1 MMVNSSS
8 SSLFTC
14 EHVKTIEAAVQPEK
28 RYFDLPDL
36 QGYKCGDTVR
46 SDLLRLGEL
55 SGNLPL
61 AVKVSP
67 LMFCVFGHVS
77 SNNPAGYC
85 HVKVQEDALKCY
97 SKDCKTFV
105 AKAKQ
110 NKAKNICM
118 HVHVLISLGIIS
130 NETFEKTKSITA
142 SASRSAMESTS
153 PAPESA
159 SASGSMESISSSRVS
174 ASACGSMES
183 TPSGLHSASASGSME
198 STSSSAESGP
208 WPISTSST
216 DNSLD
221 TVSRVSTV
229 QLNMKRSL
237 PLQIPS
243 AVIGQAHSMD
253 IKGWPPSL
261 SPSCFSCGLC
271 NGPLSEAKSH
281 PGQRGDAIVLTNLN
295 PFRKIKL
302 FVKFCQSKSC
312 QAMHQVFPYD
322 LGKVFLLNLTFF
334 LHIPQHKYSVVLI
347 RLLISFLF
355 FGGCRSVTIGRN
367 IVLQLHIYMQII
379 RVQEDFYRYNSIILK

>member
-1 MMVNSSS
+1 MEIPLCTSVTVGPWSFYSCKTSNHDDRCLVIKDCRYDSPSTICLHNLCKQARAVRVNSSS

-14 EHVKTIEAAVQPEK
+14 EHVKTIESAVQPEK

-97 SKDCKTFV
+97 SNGCKTFV

-110 NKAKNICM
+110 NKAKNICI

-130 NETFEKTKSITA
+130 NETFEKTTSIAA
-142 SASRSAMESTS
+142 SASRSMESTS
-153 PAPESA
+153 SATESA
-159 SASGSMESISSSRVS
+159 SAS
-174 ASACGSMES
+174 A
-183 TPSGLHSASASGSME
+183 SME
-198 STSSSAESGP
+198 STSSSTESGP
-208 WPISTSST
+208 ISTNST

-221 TVSRVSTV
+221 TVSRLSTV

-237 PLQIPS
+237 GTFHGYQGMASITFTL
-243 AVIGQAHSMD
+243 
-253 IKGWPPSL
+253 L
-261 SPSCFSCGLC
+261 LY
-271 NGPLSEAKSH
+271 L
-281 PGQRGDAIVLTNLN
+281 R
-295 PFRKIKL
+295 
-302 FVKFCQSKSC
+302 FV
-312 QAMHQVFPYD
+312 
-322 LGKVFLLNLTFF
+322 
-334 LHIPQHKYSVVLI
+334 
-347 RLLISFLF
+347 
-355 FGGCRSVTIGRN
+355 
-367 IVLQLHIYMQII
+367 
-379 RVQEDFYRYNSIILK
+379 E

>member
-1 MMVNSSS
+1 MVNSSS
-8 SSLFTC
+8 SFLFTC
-14 EHVKTIEAAVQPEK
+14 EHVKTIESAVQPEK

-110 NKAKNICM
+110 NKAKNICI

-130 NETFEKTKSITA
+130 NETFEKTTSIGA
-142 SASRSAMESTS
+142 SAT
-153 PAPESA
+153 ESA
-159 SASGSMESISSSRVS
+159 SASGSMESMSSSRVS
-174 ASACGSMES
+174 ASASGSMES

-198 STSSSAESGP
+198 SAESGP
-208 WPISTSST
+208 ISTDST

-221 TVSRVSTV
+221 TVSRLSTV

-261 SPSCFSCGLC
+261 SPSCFTCGLC
-271 NGPLSEAKSH
+271 NSPLSEPKSH
-281 PGQRGDAIVLTNLN
+281 PGQRGDAIVLTNLI

-302 FVKFCQSKSC
+302 FVKFCQSKYAKQCIKFSP
-312 QAMHQVFPYD
+312 M
-322 LGKVFLLNLTFF
+322 
-334 LHIPQHKYSVVLI
+334 I
-347 RLLISFLF
+347 
-355 FGGCRSVTIGRN
+355 
-367 IVLQLHIYMQII
+367 
-379 RVQEDFYRYNSIILK
+379 

>member
-1 MMVNSSS
+1 MVNSSS

-14 EHVKTIEAAVQPEK
+14 EHVKTIESAVQPEK
-28 RYFDLPDL
+28 QYFDLPDL

-46 SDLLRLGEL
+46 SDLLRLSEL

-110 NKAKNICM
+110 NKAKNICI

-130 NETFEKTKSITA
+130 NQTFEKTT
-142 SASRSAMESTS
+142 SAT
-153 PAPESA
+153 ESA
-159 SASGSMESISSSRVS
+159 SVSGSMESMSSTTVSAGASGSMESIPSALQS
-174 ASACGSMES
+174 AS
-183 TPSGLHSASASGSME
+183 TSGSVE
-198 STSSSAESGP
+198 STSSSTESR
-208 WPISTSST
+208 PIGTNST
-216 DNSLD
+216 DNSVD
-221 TVSRVSTV
+221 TVSRSSTV

-261 SPSCFSCGLC
+261 SPSCFTCSLC
-271 NGPLSEAKSH
+271 NSALSEPKSH
-281 PGQRGDAIVLTNLN
+281 PGQRGDAIVLTNLI

-302 FVKFCQSKSC
+302 FVKFCQSKTC

-322 LGKVFLLNLTFF
+322 LGKVFLLNLSLF
-334 LHIPQHKYSVVLI
+334 LQIPQHNYSVVL
-347 RLLISFLF
+347 F
-355 FGGCRSVTIGRN
+355 T
-367 IVLQLHIYMQII
+367 
-379 RVQEDFYRYNSIILK
+379 

>member
-14 EHVKTIEAAVQPEK
+14 EHVKTIESAVQPEK

-67 LMFCVFGHVS
+67 SMFCVFGHVS

-85 HVKVQEDALKCY
+85 HVKVQEDALKCH

-110 NKAKNICM
+110 NKAKNICI

-130 NETFEKTKSITA
+130 NETFEKTTSIARAA
-142 SASRSAMESTS
+142 SAT
-153 PAPESA
+153 ESA
-159 SASGSMESISSSRVS
+159 SASGSMESMSSSRVS
-174 ASACGSMES
+174 AAASGSMES
-183 TPSGLHSASASGSME
+183 TPLGLHSASASGSME
-198 STSSSAESGP
+198 SAESGP
-208 WPISTSST
+208 ISTDST

-221 TVSRVSTV
+221 TVSRLSTV

-261 SPSCFSCGLC
+261 SPSCCTCGLC
-271 NGPLSEAKSH
+271 NSPLSEPKSH
-281 PGQRGDAIVLTNLN
+281 PGQRGDAIVLTNLI

-322 LGKVFLLNLTFF
+322 LGKVFLLNLTLF
-334 LHIPQHKYSVVLI
+334 LQIPQYKYSVVPYQICWFVYLTVHFC
-347 RLLISFLF
+347 LLF
-355 FGGCRSVTIGRN
+355 FTCQSASMFFT
-367 IVLQLHIYMQII
+367 
-379 RVQEDFYRYNSIILK
+379 